1 MRGCSWCA
9 SRRPETFDPTR
20 AQSGGVTIH
29 LLWGDRCELVP
40 HIVFDGGNILFL
52 WQRSSKVDQLGLS
65 DYHFLRVCHS
75 CLEGEDQ
82 CSRSKQ
88 KSFHRP
94 RARKRSEEHAS
105 ELQSLMRNSYA
116 VFCLKKKKQNNTNIN
131 KREERHTTQNI

>member
-1 MRGCSWCA
+1 M
-9 SRRPETFDPTR
+9 
-20 AQSGGVTIH
+20 H

-94 RARKRSEEHAS
+94 RARTRCLICLFAS
-105 ELQSLMRNSYA
+105 RPLQTACSACFRIASICQLFNSSS
-116 VFCLKKKKQNNTNIN
+116 VSFSV
-131 KREERHTTQNI
+131 

>member
-1 MRGCSWCA
+1 MFLFFKQKTAYELRSSDWSSDVCS
-9 SRRPETFDPTR
+9 SDLFDPTK
-20 AQSGGVTIH
+20 AQAGGVTIH

-94 RARKRSEEHAS
+94 RARKRCLICLFAS
-105 ELQSLMRNSYA
+105 RPLQTACSA
-116 VFCLKKKKQNNTNIN
+116 
-131 KREERHTTQNI
+131 